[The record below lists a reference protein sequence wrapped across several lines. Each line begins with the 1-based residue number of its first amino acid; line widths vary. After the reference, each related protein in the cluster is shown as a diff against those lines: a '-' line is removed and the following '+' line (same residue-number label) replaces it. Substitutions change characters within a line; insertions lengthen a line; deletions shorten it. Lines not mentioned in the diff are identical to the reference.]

1 MTYWLLYIGSERA
14 RLHKR
19 HVIQNVTQLLTT
31 CESYSTCGSPR
42 DSLVISTKEEILHK
56 ERDNGVTVT
65 IYKRKVYYVICKD
78 TVERIAGVTLPPGQ
92 ECVPAL
98 QEGSSRAN
106 LW

>member
-1 MTYWLLYIGSERA
+1 MIYWLLYIGSERA

-19 HVIQNVTQLLTT
+19 HVIQNVTQLPTT

-56 ERDNGVTVT
+56 ERDNRVTVT
-65 IYKRKVYYVICKD
+65 IYKRKEYYVIYKD
-78 TVERIAGVTLPPGQ
+78 TVEQIAGVTLPPGQ

-98 QEGSSRAN
+98 QEGSSCAN